1 MRVRLS
7 KLVTYCVVAIL
18 LIAMLPVQQVQA
30 ASKIEGFDVSSKN
43 GVIDWET
50 VAASDMDFVMLRTGE
65 GQAPDVDVQ
74 FEANYEGAKAAGL
87 KVATFTLL
95 TKY

>member
-1 MRVRLS
+1 MS
-7 KLVTYCVVAIL
+7 GKIWKIFTCCVAAVL
-18 LIAMLPVQQVQA
+18 LMARLPVQQIQA

-50 VAASDMDFVMLRTGE
+50 VMDADMDFVMLRTGE

-74 FEANYEGAKAAGL
+74 F
-87 KVATFTLL
+87 
-95 TKY
+95 